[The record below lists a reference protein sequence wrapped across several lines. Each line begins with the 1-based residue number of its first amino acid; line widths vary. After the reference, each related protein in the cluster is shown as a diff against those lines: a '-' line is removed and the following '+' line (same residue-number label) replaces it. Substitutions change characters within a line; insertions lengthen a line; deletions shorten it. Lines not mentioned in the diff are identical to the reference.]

1 MIFDKNGGTGDTRK
15 DMENLDFKIEQPV
28 PKQRKKTHV
37 ALWIA
42 IPILWAVSLICVALC
57 VATVLTIKDDPD
69 ETLTKAIRDV
79 QDVIRENYYFY
90 DANEEQ
96 LIDSAL
102 KGMAAGTGDDYA
114 YYYSEEE
121 YAELTK
127 QNEGSFVGIGIVTM
141 LDENGFVLVTDVYE
155 NTPASEAGLLP
166 GDFLLE
172 INGVSYEGLTLSGFL
187 DNVIAEEGAENVF
200 KILRNEQE
208 LTFTIIAREVHSPS
222 VASRMLTDSIGYIRI
237 STFHGT
243 CVEETET
250 ALKTLKE
257 QGMKS
262 LVLDLRDNLGGSL
275 YDALDIA
282 DMFLPKDHV
291 ITSLR
296 SRDGEEET
304 YKTKKDG
311 MDIPTV
317 LLVNGYS
324 ASASELV
331 AGALKDYEA
340 AHLIGTK
347 TFGKGIVQS
356 YFRIPETS
364 GMLKITT
371 EAYYTPNGVCIHG
384 IGIEPDE
391 TVELPEGAEN
401 YAISVLPRELD
412 TQLQAAIRYLETH

>member
-1 MIFDKNGGTGDTRK
+1 
-15 DMENLDFKIEQPV
+15 
-28 PKQRKKTHV
+28 
-37 ALWIA
+37 
-42 IPILWAVSLICVALC
+42 
-57 VATVLTIKDDPD
+57 
-69 ETLTKAIRDV
+69 
-79 QDVIRENYYFY
+79 
-90 DANEEQ
+90 
-96 LIDSAL
+96 
-102 KGMAAGTGDDYA
+102 
-114 YYYSEEE
+114 
-121 YAELTK
+121 
-127 QNEGSFVGIGIVTM
+127 
-141 LDENGFVLVTDVYE
+141 
-155 NTPASEAGLLP
+155 
-166 GDFLLE
+166 
-172 INGVSYEGLTLSGFL
+172 
-187 DNVIAEEGAENVF
+187 
-200 KILRNEQE
+200 
-208 LTFTIIAREVHSPS
+208 
-222 VASRMLTDSIGYIRI
+222 
-237 STFHGT
+237 
-243 CVEETET
+243 
-250 ALKTLKE
+250 
-257 QGMKS
+257 MKS